1 MACSETQRLVAE
13 YLGGGMTAA
22 QRAACESHFSQC
34 ADCRLVLDSLTGSV
48 QRLETWE
55 PVDVPEWDR
64 AATLTTSPVGEGNYQ
79 AEEKVVSFAD
89 RQSGGR
95 KPDSDKGSA
104 IPGRWQSWLPLAATV
119 ALAVFLG
126 WKQDAGLSEQELIS
140 YLDAFEQR
148 QQVQTQRLLDT
159 ALQEFGSSTSDSM
172 VQLVEW
178 IETQRA
184 ADMQQ
189 LEASFQQMLN
199 HDYQALNSM
208 QQLASWA
215 NTQQP

>member
-1 MACSETQRLVAE
+1 MTCSETQRLVAE
-13 YLGGGMTAA
+13 YLGGEMTAA
-22 QRAACESHFSQC
+22 QRTACEYHFSSC
-34 ADCRLVLDSLTGSV
+34 DDCR
-48 QRLETWE
+48 QA
-55 PVDVPEWDR
+55 VDTLAGATQGLLHWQSAEVPAWDR
-64 AATLTTSPVGEGNYQ
+64 LSTMSAATTDNQVKSHGLPLRS
-79 AEEKVVSFAD
+79 
-89 RQSGGR
+89 RR
-95 KPDSDKGSA
+95 KPQL
-104 IPGRWQSWLPLAATV
+104 PGGWHSWLPLAATI

-126 WKQDAGLSEQELIS
+126 WNQDTGLSEQELAV

-148 QQVQTQRLLDT
+148 QQAQTERLMNT
-159 ALQEFGSSTSDSM
+159 ALQQFGDSTSDSM

-178 IETQRA
+178 IEAQRA

-215 NTQQP
+215 STQEP